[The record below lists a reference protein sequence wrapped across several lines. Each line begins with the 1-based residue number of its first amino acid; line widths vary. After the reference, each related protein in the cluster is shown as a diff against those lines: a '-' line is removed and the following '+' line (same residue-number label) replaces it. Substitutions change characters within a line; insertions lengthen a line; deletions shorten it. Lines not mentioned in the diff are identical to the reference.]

1 MSIASIVLNEMG
13 LGLGWVYNFMA
24 IALGSAVVPI
34 ACSVYT
40 PKLDAIFAIASAVL
54 GAIAAVIVWLSVA
67 STYGPIDL
75 TTTGMLY
82 AQLAGG
88 CTALGTSFIICCI
101 GCLVKPMNFDWN
113 TMIEGI
119 KLVGGDGGEDSKVLG
134 EDKDEESTPEALL
147 AAKAWIFK
155 YGWGYSVILCV
166 AWPLACIP
174 FGAFGK
180 STFQLWAA
188 VALMWGWIAGL
199 TIVAMPIYESFTDI
213 MAMLGMKKAPKV
225 TDVQAQKV
233 ANEGVLNEQAPKVTE
248 TI

>member
-1 MSIASIVLNEMG
+1 MAIASIVLNEMG

-34 ACSVYT
+34 ACAIYT
-40 PKLDAIFAIASAVL
+40 PKLDAMFAILSAVF

-75 TTTGMLY
+75 VTTGKLY

-88 CTALGTSFIICCI
+88 CTALGASFIICCI
-101 GCLVKPMNFDWN
+101 GCLVKPMNYDWN
-113 TMIEGI
+113 NMIEGI
-119 KLVGGDGGEDSKVLG
+119 KLVGGDGGENSEG
-134 EDKDEESTPEALL
+134 LL

-199 TIVAMPIYESFTDI
+199 TVVALPIYESFDDI
-213 MAMLGMKKAPKV
+213 MSMLGFKKKATGKGTP
-225 TDVQAQKV
+225 T
-233 ANEGVLNEQAPKVTE
+233 EQAYVDEEAKAAIKDEARVE
-248 TI
+248 EI